1 MKKKFIRNCRWYSIR
16 TTIFPK
22 IRATPVISQRMTNE
36 QFKVFSPGIPTDP
49 GIYKFVDETGVILY
63 VGKAKN
69 LRNRLGSYFG
79 DKKYQLAKTKVLV
92 RHAHHI
98 EFMIVTTEHDAL
110 LLENTLIKKH
120 QPRYNVMLKDEKS
133 PLIYIC
139 IKNERF
145 PRVFLTRKTFKDGSS
160 YFGPYLQKFRVEQ
173 IAELIRKLFQLRTC
187 TLNLSVE
194 NINKNK
200 FKPCLEYH
208 IKNCAAPCVN
218 YETEEA
224 YNQKI
229 EQIKNMLKGNF
240 SAVKSHLKAEM
251 QQAAAAMKFELAQH
265 FKEKL
270 ALFEDYQGKST
281 VVNPAIRDVD
291 VFAIA
296 DDEKEAFVNYLKVV
310 NGAIIHT
317 YTLTLI
323 KNLDEDRET
332 LLVYA
337 IQHLRERFGNLS
349 PEIIVP
355 FDISLPDR
363 PEGAPE
369 TTYQR
374 GQSIIEMPE
383 DQSYNNKPFS
393 QGAHNAQTK
402 RNATSHPEGAGGG
415 VLITVPKIGDKNKLL
430 ELSEKN
436 VQYHLLQKKKQ
447 AMNATGR
454 QTSAERILRTLQ
466 SDLHMEAVPLW
477 IECFDNSN
485 LQGTNP
491 VSSCVVFKNAK
502 PAKRDYR
509 HFNVKSVEGPN
520 DFASMEEV
528 VFRRYK
534 RLIAEGAGLPQLIII
549 DGGKGQL
556 SAAMKSIRAL
566 GLEGQITVIGIAKR
580 LEEIYFPDDPTP
592 AHINKKSESLKLI
605 QQARD
610 EAHRFGITFHRDQ
623 RSRNFIKTE
632 LTTIPGIGAKTSE
645 KLLAHFGSLARVRA
659 AEAGEVEGLVGK
671 AAAGKLAEYFAG
683 EGDVVAE

>member
-1 MKKKFIRNCRWYSIR
+1 
-16 TTIFPK
+16 
-22 IRATPVISQRMTNE
+22 MTNDD
-36 QFKVFSPGIPTDP
+36 FKTFAPSIPTDP
-49 GIYKFVDETGVILY
+49 GIYQYMDAEGKILY

-79 DKKYQLAKTKVLV
+79 EKKHQLAKTKVLV
-92 RHAHHI
+92 RHAHRI
-98 EFMIVTTEHDAL
+98 EFMLVETEHDAL
-110 LLENTLIKKH
+110 LLENSLIKKH

-139 IKNERF
+139 IKHERF
-145 PRVFLTRKTFKDGSS
+145 PRVFLTRKSFKDGST

-187 TLNLSVE
+187 QLNLSVE
-194 NINKNK
+194 NIAKGK

-208 IKNCAAPCVN
+208 IKNCAAPCVAL
-218 YETEEA
+218 ESEA
-224 YNQKI
+224 SYNRKI
-229 EQIKNMLKGNF
+229 EQIKNILKGNF
-240 SAVKSHLKAEM
+240 TAVKNHLKEEMVRAAEE
-251 QQAAAAMKFELAQH
+251 MKFEQAHVL
-265 FKEKL
+265 KEKL

-281 VVNPAIRDVD
+281 VVNPNIHDVD

-317 YTLTLI
+317 YMLTLT
-323 KNLDEDRET
+323 KNLDEDREVI
-332 LLVYA
+332 LALA
-337 IQHLRERFGNLS
+337 IQNMRERFNSITKEL
-349 PEIIVP
+349 IVP
-355 FDISLPDR
+355 FEVVLPENDL
-363 PEGAPE
+363 
-369 TTYQR
+369 
-374 GQSIIEMPE
+374 I
-383 DQSYNNKPFS
+383 
-393 QGAHNAQTK
+393 
-402 RNATSHPEGAGGG
+402 
-415 VLITVPKIGDKNKLL
+415 ITVPKIGDKKKLL

-447 AMNATGR
+447 AMNATGK

-466 SDLHMEAVPLW
+466 ADLHMEAAPLW

-502 PAKRDYR
+502 PSKRDYR
-509 HFNVKSVEGPN
+509 HFNVKTVEGPN

-528 VFRRYK
+528 VLRRYQ
-534 RLIAEGAGLPQLIII
+534 RLIGEGAGLPQLVII

-566 GLEGQITVIGIAKR
+566 GLEGQITVVGIAKR
-580 LEEIYFPDDPTP
+580 LEEIYFPDDPVP

-610 EAHRFGITFHRDQ
+610 EAHRFGITFHRNQ
-623 RSRNFIKTE
+623 RSKNFLKTE
-632 LTTIPGIGAKTSE
+632 LTEIPGIGKKTSE
-645 KLLAHFGSLARVRA
+645 KLLANFGSLARV
-659 AEAGEVEGLVGK
+659 K
-671 AAAGKLAEYFAG
+671 AAAPEEVEKLIGKVAAGKVAGYFAG
-683 EGDVVAE
+683 GGDSTE

>member
-1 MKKKFIRNCRWYSIR
+1 
-16 TTIFPK
+16 
-22 IRATPVISQRMTNE
+22 MTNDD
-36 QFKVFSPGIPTDP
+36 FKAFAPSIPTDP
-49 GIYKFVDETGVILY
+49 GIYKYIDDQGVILY

-69 LRNRLGSYFG
+69 LRNRLSSYFG

-98 EFMIVTTEHDAL
+98 EFTIVETEHDAL

-120 QPRYNVMLKDEKS
+120 QPRYNVALKDEKS

-139 IKNERF
+139 IKHERF
-145 PRVFLTRKTFKDGSS
+145 PRVFLTRKTFKDGST

-187 TLNLSVE
+187 QLDLSPQ
-194 NINKNK
+194 NIDKKK

-208 IKNCAAPCVN
+208 IKNCAAPCIGL
-218 YETEEA
+218 ETEET
-224 YNQKI
+224 YNRKI
-229 EQIKNMLKGNF
+229 EQIKNILKGNF
-240 SAVKSHLKAEM
+240 AAVKTHLREEM
-251 QQAAAAMKFELAQH
+251 QRAAESMQFEQAQQL
-265 FKEKL
+265 KEKL

-281 VVNPAIRDVD
+281 VVNPNIRDVD

-310 NGAIIHT
+310 NGAVIHT
-317 YTLTLI
+317 YTLTLT

-337 IQHLRERFGNLS
+337 IQTLRERFAS
-349 PEIIVP
+349 ITPELIVP
-355 FDISLPDR
+355 FEALLPEKDI
-363 PEGAPE
+363 
-369 TTYQR
+369 
-374 GQSIIEMPE
+374 
-383 DQSYNNKPFS
+383 
-393 QGAHNAQTK
+393 
-402 RNATSHPEGAGGG
+402 
-415 VLITVPKIGDKNKLL
+415 VITVPKIGDKKKLL

-447 AMNATGR
+447 AMNATGK

-466 SDLHMEAVPLW
+466 ADLHMEAVPLW

-485 LQGTNP
+485 LHGTNP

-509 HFNVKSVEGPN
+509 HYNVKTVEGPN
-520 DFASMEEV
+520 DFATMEEV
-528 VFRRYK
+528 VMRRYK
-534 RLIAEGAGLPQLIII
+534 RLIAEGAGLPQLVII

-556 SAAMKSIRAL
+556 GAAMNSIRAL
-566 GLEGQITVIGIAKR
+566 GLEGQMTVVGIAKR
-580 LEEIYFPDDPTP
+580 LEEIFFPDDPVP
-592 AHINKKSESLKLI
+592 ALINKKSESLRLI

-610 EAHRFGITFHRDQ
+610 EAHRFGITFHRNQ

-632 LTTIPGIGAKTSE
+632 LTEIPGIGEKTAQ
-645 KLLAHFGSLARVRA
+645 KLLAHFGSLARLRA
-659 AEAGEVEGLVGK
+659 AEVGEVEKIAGK
-671 AAAGKLAEYFAG
+671 AAARKVAEYFATSP
-683 EGDVVAE
+683 ELDVSNDL

>member
-1 MKKKFIRNCRWYSIR
+1 
-16 TTIFPK
+16 
-22 IRATPVISQRMTNE
+22 MTNE
-36 QFKVFSPGIPTDP
+36 DFKAFAPGIPTDP
-49 GIYKFVDETGVILY
+49 GIYKYVDAEGTILY

-69 LRNRLGSYFG
+69 LRNRLSSYFG
-79 DKKYQLAKTKVLV
+79 DKKHQLAKTRVLV

-98 EFMIVTTEHDAL
+98 EFTIVETEHDAL

-139 IKNERF
+139 IKRERF
-145 PRVFLTRKTFKDGSS
+145 PRVFLTRKTFKDGST

-187 TLNLSVE
+187 SLFLSEE
-194 NINKNK
+194 NIAKNK

-208 IKNCAAPCVN
+208 IKNCAAPCVAF
-218 YETEEA
+218 ETEDI
-224 YNQKI
+224 YNRKI
-229 EQIKNMLKGNF
+229 EQVKNILKGNF
-240 SAVKSHLKAEM
+240 AAVKNHLKEEMLRAAEE
-251 QQAAAAMKFELAQH
+251 MKFEQAQSL
-265 FKEKL
+265 KEKL

-281 VVNPAIRDVD
+281 VVNPNIRDVD

-310 NGAIIHT
+310 NGAVIHT
-317 YTLTLI
+317 YTLTLT

-332 LLVYA
+332 LLIYA
-337 IQHLRERFGNLS
+337 IQHLRERFQS
-349 PEIIVP
+349 VTEEVIVP
-355 FDISLPDR
+355 FDIQLSENFKFSDN
-363 PEGAPE
+363 AP
-369 TTYQR
+369 
-374 GQSIIEMPE
+374 
-383 DQSYNNKPFS
+383 N
-393 QGAHNAQTK
+393 
-402 RNATSHPEGAGGG
+402 
-415 VLITVPKIGDKNKLL
+415 VLFTVPKIGDKKKLL

-447 AMNATGR
+447 AANATGR

-466 SDLHMEAVPLW
+466 NDLHMEQVPLW

-485 LQGTNP
+485 LHGTNP

-502 PAKRDYR
+502 PSKRDYR

-528 VFRRYK
+528 VLRRYQ
-534 RLIAEGAGLPQLIII
+534 RLIGEGAGLPQLVII

-556 SAAMKSIRAL
+556 GAAMKSIRAL
-566 GLEGQITVIGIAKR
+566 GLEGQMTVIGIAKR
-580 LEEIYFPDDPTP
+580 LEEIYFPDDPVP

-610 EAHRFGITFHRDQ
+610 EAHRFGITFHRNQ
-623 RSRNFIKTE
+623 RSKNFIKTE
-632 LTTIPGIGAKTSE
+632 LTEIPGIGIKTAE
-645 KLLAHFGSLARVRA
+645 KLLAHFGSLQRVREAEPA
-659 AEAGEVEGLVGK
+659 AIENLIGNS
-671 AAAGKLAEYFAG
+671 AAGKLAAYFAAFNELETTPTDG
-683 EGDVVAE
+683 

>member
-1 MKKKFIRNCRWYSIR
+1 
-16 TTIFPK
+16 
-22 IRATPVISQRMTNE
+22 MTNE
-36 QFKVFSPGIPTDP
+36 QFKEFSPGIPLSP
-49 GIYKFVDETGVILY
+49 GIYKFVDETGTILY

-69 LRNRLGSYFG
+69 LRNRLSSYFG

-92 RHAHHI
+92 RHADHI
-98 EFMIVTTEHDAL
+98 EFMIVETEHDAL

-139 IKNERF
+139 IKHERF
-145 PRVFLTRKTFKDGSS
+145 PRVFLTRKPFKDGST

-218 YETEEA
+218 FESEEA

-240 SAVKSHLKAEM
+240 SAVKSHLKDEM
-251 QQAAAAMKFELAQH
+251 QRAAEEMRFEQAQQL
-265 FKEKL
+265 KEKL

-281 VVNPAIRDVD
+281 VVNPSIRDVD

-317 YTLTLI
+317 YTLTLV

-337 IQHLRERFGNLS
+337 IQHLRERFGNNT

-355 FDISLPDR
+355 FEVTLPDR
-363 PEGAPE
+363 QEGSPEIA
-369 TTYQR
+369 YQR
-374 GQSIIEMPE
+374 GQSVIEMPGA
-383 DQSYNNKPFS
+383 DAGQSAENAHKASTPES
-393 QGAHNAQTK
+393 GGAA
-402 RNATSHPEGAGGG
+402 GG
-415 VLITVPKIGDKNKLL
+415 VLITVPKIGDKKKLL

-466 SDLHMEAVPLW
+466 ADLHMEAVPLW

-491 VSSCVVFKNAK
+491 VSSCVVFKNAR

-534 RLIAEGAGLPQLIII
+534 RLIAEGAGLPQLVII

-566 GLEGQITVIGIAKR
+566 GLEAQITVIGIAKR

-623 RSRNFIKTE
+623 RSRDFIKTE
-632 LTTIPGIGAKTSE
+632 LTGIPGIGAKTAQ
-645 KLLAHFGSLARVRA
+645 KLLAHFGSLVRVRE
-659 AEAGEVEGLVGK
+659 AEAAEVEGVVGK
-671 AAAGKLAEYFAG
+671 AAAGKLAAYF
-683 EGDVVAE
+683 DSKTS